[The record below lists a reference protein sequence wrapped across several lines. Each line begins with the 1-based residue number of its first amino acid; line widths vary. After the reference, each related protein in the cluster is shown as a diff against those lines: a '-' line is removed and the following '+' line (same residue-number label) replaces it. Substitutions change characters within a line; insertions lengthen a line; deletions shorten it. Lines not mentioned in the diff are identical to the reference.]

1 MTSLIHKMAVASV
14 PRVGDNQSP
23 TGYGVHQIDLG
34 RNTTMSL
41 LRKFSKEVLVKSHG
55 AKPSTKNSSPAD
67 AGKTPSS
74 GGLINP
80 FAKDEKSEE
89 PDGGKTPA
97 SGGLINPFAEDKPA
111 TPQAPADDAVTR
123 AKQFFD
129 EGEALFK
136 KNQYA
141 QAAVQYWSAY
151 Q

>member
-55 AKPSTKNSSPAD
+55 AKPSSKNSSPAD

-80 FAKDEKSEE
+80 FAEDEKSEE

-97 SGGLINPFAEDKPA
+97 SGGLINPFAEDKP
-111 TPQAPADDAVTR
+111 PAEDTT
-123 AKQFFD
+123 AKAKKFF
-129 EGEALFK
+129 EEAEAFYK
-136 KNQYA
+136 KKQYA
-141 QAAVQYWSAY
+141 NAAEKYKLAY